1 MLDTDMKK
9 FSEFEWATA
18 IFVLIGAI
26 NWGLI
31 GAFGFNLILVVF
43 NTNPILER
51 TVEVVIGL
59 SGAFWAYKLLA
70 SKK

>member
-1 MLDTDMKK
+1 MKK
-9 FSEFEWATA
+9 LSEFEWATA
-18 IFVLIGAI
+18 LFVLIGAL

-43 NTNPILER
+43 NTSPVLER
-51 TVEVVIGL
+51 TVQVIIGL
-59 SGAFWAYKLLA
+59 SAVFWGYKLLA

>member
-1 MLDTDMKK
+1 MVKRKL
-9 FSEFEWATA
+9 SEFEWATA
-18 IFVLIGAI
+18 VFVLIGAI

-43 NTNPILER
+43 NTNPVLER
-51 TVEVVIGL
+51 SIEIIIGL

-70 SKK
+70 SNMVS